1 MSFTVSILGAGQIAA
16 GYDNP
21 ASKAILTH
29 AHAIA
34 QNKNFKLLGFCDTNF
49 KQAELAAEKWKTKA
63 LNHLIPSDV
72 IVICTPDE
80 WHLDSIKQALSL
92 KPRLIILEKPIA
104 RTLKDAKKIIA
115 LTKNIPVQV
124 NFSRRFIPEFQTL
137 AKDISNYGNFLTGS
151 GYYGKGFIHNGS
163 HMLDLLSFLGIKSNT
178 IKTLNKFSDFYRD
191 DPTRTVKIGN
201 FYMQGIDCNTCS
213 IFELD
218 LFFERKRVRI
228 TESGAKINDK
238 NTQINFALKYL
249 YKNIYDFLVKKEP
262 LIAPINKVFN
272 RFLYA

>member
-21 ASKAILTH
+21 ASKVILTH
-29 AHAIA
+29 AHAIC
-34 QNKNFKLLGFCDTNF
+34 QNKNFKLLGFYDTKF
-49 KQAELAAEKWKTKA
+49 IQAKKAAEKWDTKA
-63 LNHLIPSDV
+63 FAEPKPADV
-72 IVICTPDE
+72 IVICTPDTC
-80 WHLDSIKQALSL
+80 HLQSIKQALSL
-92 KPRLIILEKPIA
+92 KPKLIILEKPIA

-137 AKDISNYGNFLTGS
+137 AKDIPNYGNFLTGS

-163 HMLDLLSFLGIKSNT
+163 HMLDLLSFLGIKANS

-191 DPTRTVKIGN
+191 DPTKTVKIGN
-201 FYMQGIDCNTCS
+201 FYMQGIDCNIHS

-218 LFFERKRVRI
+218 LFFERKMVRI

-249 YKNIYDFLVKKEP
+249 YKNIYDFYMKE
-262 LIAPINKVFN
+262 AG
-272 RFLYA
+272 